1 MVHYT
6 IANIGNKTSQKVL
19 CEVYSFS
26 EKLCKIH
33 WKTQASVQSSLFKRV
48 AGLQLNVELFR
59 KSVPFSKFSSEFCE
73 NIWKTYLIEH
83 LRTAVSVWTCIRRKW
98 LNDTRS

>member
-6 IANIGNKTSQKVL
+6 IANIRNKTSQKVL

-83 LRTAVSVWTCIRRKW
+83 LRTAVSVWTCIRRK
-98 LNDTRS
+98 